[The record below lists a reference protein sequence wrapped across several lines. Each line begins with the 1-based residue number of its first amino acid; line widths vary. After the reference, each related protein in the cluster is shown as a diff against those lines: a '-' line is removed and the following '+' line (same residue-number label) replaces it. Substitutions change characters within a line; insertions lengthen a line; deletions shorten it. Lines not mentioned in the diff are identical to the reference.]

1 MTWTDDDVILMSHW
15 TTSPNSD
22 WISANQGVRYRFL
35 SLEYG
40 SIMMICF
47 WNEFILNYIFKLSEQ
62 DQQQPYER
70 RVTVMPTMFL
80 DDPNQNSLID
90 QADLEV
96 SIFYASIKAI
106 LAIGCGFIKSHSSHL
121 ISWNH
126 NRLSLFCFTLI
137 HLRFQ
142 GTSWWR

>member
-1 MTWTDDDVILMSHW
+1 M
-15 TTSPNSD
+15 
-22 WISANQGVRYRFL
+22 
-35 SLEYG
+35 
-40 SIMMICF
+40 
-47 WNEFILNYIFKLSEQ
+47 NYIFKLSEQ

-121 ISWNH
+121 IS
-126 NRLSLFCFTLI
+126 
-137 HLRFQ
+137 
-142 GTSWWR
+142 